1 MEQTAARNNL
11 LSALR
16 SRWQVPEVLR
26 RFYADAAWLQQLVT
40 EELKPR
46 PGRIRAAVRMA
57 FIAAVGAALTA
68 ALHIDGALGP
78 VTLWVALYASGSMM
92 TPSEGL
98 IMIVVYAVTLIA
110 SVILA
115 GILVDAPWML
125 LPFFALATILMTYVL
140 NKQGLVGAWFNVVVG
155 FLDTFYLCVFDPQN
169 FGWSVAYTFSG
180 IAVAIGVLIA
190 FDMVLW
196 PDPAERKLL
205 RSLADT
211 LDRQCERLAAVGRA
225 YLDPLGAT
233 VLPQP
238 ALLSILPVHL
248 PLLERARRELKN
260 PAARKLSC
268 WPQSRPP
275 SACTSS
281 LNDCWRLRATKSP
294 ETSACSCAPRSK
306 QCFMRLLQRS
316 VRRSTKRPRV

>member
-1 MEQTAARNNL
+1 VEQTAARNNL

-16 SRWQVPEVLR
+16 SGWQVPEVLR

-68 ALHIDGALGP
+68 ALHIDGPLGP

-98 IMIVVYAVTLIA
+98 IMIGVYAITLIA
-110 SVILA
+110 SVVLA

-155 FLDTFYLCVFDPQN
+155 FLDTFYLCIFDPQN
-169 FGWSVAYTFSG
+169 FG
-180 IAVAIGVLIA
+180 
-190 FDMVLW
+190 
-196 PDPAERKLL
+196 
-205 RSLADT
+205 RSLI
-211 LDRQCERLAAVGRA
+211 LS
-225 YLDPLGAT
+225 
-233 VLPQP
+233 P
-238 ALLSILPVHL
+238 ASLSRS
-248 PLLERARRELKN
+248 E
-260 PAARKLSC
+260 
-268 WPQSRPP
+268 
-275 SACTSS
+275 
-281 LNDCWRLRATKSP
+281 
-294 ETSACSCAPRSK
+294 CS
-306 QCFMRLLQRS
+306 
-316 VRRSTKRPRV
+316 